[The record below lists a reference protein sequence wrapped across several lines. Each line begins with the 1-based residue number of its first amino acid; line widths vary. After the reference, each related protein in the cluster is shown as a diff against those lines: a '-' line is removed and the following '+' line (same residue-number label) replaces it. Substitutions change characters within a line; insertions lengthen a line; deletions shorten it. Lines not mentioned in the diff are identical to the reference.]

1 MLENLRIVMV
11 ETSHPGN
18 IGAAARAMFTMGIR
32 DLRLVR
38 PARFPDEEAWS
49 RATGPARS
57 VLDQARV
64 HTTLADAIA
73 DTTLVAGAS
82 ARSRSL
88 PWPSLA
94 PAELA
99 TMVAS
104 RDSNTT
110 TAILFGR
117 EDRGL
122 TNEELQACHFHVAI
136 PANPDY
142 GVLNVAAAIQVIC
155 YEMRLACLADV
166 NDSTPVLRS
175 RRHTLALPAQAWD
188 SPQATAA
195 QVEALL
201 AHLERVI
208 SASGFL
214 DKDNP
219 AQVMPRL
226 RRFFLRARPDQME
239 AGILRGVLSS
249 LERHLPDTSGDQNV

>member
-1 MLENLRIVMV
+1 MLDNLRIVMV

-38 PARFPDEEAWS
+38 PARFPDDEARA
-49 RATGPARS
+49 RATGPARC
-57 VLDQARV
+57 VLDNAQV
-64 HTTLADAIA
+64 HETLADAIA
-73 DTTLVAGAS
+73 DATLVAGTS

-99 TMVAS
+99 TRVAS
-104 RDSNTT
+104 QQNDAAV
-110 TAILFGR
+110 AILFGR

-122 TNEELQACHFHVAI
+122 TNEELQSCHFHIAI

-155 YEMRLACLADV
+155 YEMRLACLADAS
-166 NDSTPVLRS
+166 DTGPVLRS
-175 RRHTLALPAQAWD
+175 RRHTLALPEQAWD

-195 QVEALL
+195 QTEALL
-201 AHLERVI
+201 IHLERI
-208 SASGFL
+208 ITASGFL
-214 DKDNP
+214 DQDNP

-226 RRFFLRARPDQME
+226 RRFFLRARPDRME
-239 AGILRGVLSS
+239 MGILRGVLSR
-249 LERHLPDTSGDQNV
+249 LERQLPDQSGDQNV